1 LNGDENAAEEKIG
14 GKRYGEVRKFK
25 KVRKFASS
33 NLKFRSSKFKFTE
46 ILICNPGKSLSAS
59 ESAGY
64 RNLSRP
70 RTDTAADKP
79 REQKEGEVQS
89 VHGVLTELAEAE
101 GMTYD
106 EFVTN
111 GLGKLITIRIP

>member
-1 LNGDENAAEEKIG
+1 M
-14 GKRYGEVRKFK
+14 
-25 KVRKFASS
+25 
-33 NLKFRSSKFKFTE
+33 KFRSSKFKFTE